1 MTTQPHSTVT
11 KITSKVALASGA
23 VVLTVTGTH
32 DAQAGIVAAQNTPI
46 RPPAQNGFN
55 FWDVDGDGMSDFIF
69 SHYKKTVTST
79 YYYNVYTSR
88 VIAGF
93 LGELSVNGQG
103 GFGRLLRSQTYYSF
117 PLRQLASGSEIGPS
131 GIFHGRP
138 LLAQFNKMSQ
148 SGVIYPF
155 AAAWSPGE
163 TGFFGFAF
171 NKNGQRHYGWGE
183 LQFDPSSV
191 NSIGYRF
198 EVTRAYYNNT
208 PGASINVG
216 DIGGDTVVPEPST
229 LALAMLAAGGVVA
242 YRSRRKQPAV

>member
-23 VVLTVTGTH
+23 VVLTVIGTH

-55 FWDVDGDGMSDFIF
+55 FWDVDGDEVSDFIF
-69 SHYKKTVTST
+69 YHYKKTVT
-79 YYYNVYTSR
+79 YTLLYQQYTAR
-88 VIAGF
+88 ENIGF

-103 GFGRLLRSQTYYSF
+103 GFGRLLRSQSADG
-117 PLRQLASGSEIGPS
+117 PLRQLASGSEIGAS

-183 LQFDPSSV
+183 LQFDPSSL